1 MGFAC
6 VPPSLCAC
14 VLQPQSSENCLSTC
28 APLLLLLHACA
39 LQPRSYRYRHI
50 GTAFQHAF
58 CSCCAHSPSSLDFIE
73 NAFQPAF
80 CSCCTHAPF
89 SFDHI
94 ETAYQP
100 ALRSAP
106 AAHMRPSAPI
116 IRKPHIGFRRF
127 LTRAGR
133 PQSHHKRKQRISQSR
148 TIHFRRAHA
157 PLNRAN
163 TNVPASAARR
173 SCPVL
178 ALLDRILARRR
189 ADSSHAPCA
198 RRARAPFSRA
208 KPCAPLRPALRRSAR
223 PPHAR
228 ALPIKSRAMLSERD

>member
-50 GTAFQHAF
+50 GTAFQLAF
-58 CSCCAHSPSSLDFIE
+58 RSCCAHSPSSLDSIE

-80 CSCCTHAPF
+80 CSCCTHAPLSFDHIETTYRLAFRSRCVHAPFILDFIETAYRLAFCSCCAHAPF

-94 ETAYQP
+94 ETAFQP
-100 ALRSAP
+100 AFRSAP
-106 AAHMRPSAPI
+106 AAHMRPSAQI

-163 TNVPASAARR
+163 TNVPA
-173 SCPVL
+173 
-178 ALLDRILARRR
+178 
-189 ADSSHAPCA
+189 
-198 RRARAPFSRA
+198 
-208 KPCAPLRPALRRSAR
+208 
-223 PPHAR
+223 
-228 ALPIKSRAMLSERD
+228 